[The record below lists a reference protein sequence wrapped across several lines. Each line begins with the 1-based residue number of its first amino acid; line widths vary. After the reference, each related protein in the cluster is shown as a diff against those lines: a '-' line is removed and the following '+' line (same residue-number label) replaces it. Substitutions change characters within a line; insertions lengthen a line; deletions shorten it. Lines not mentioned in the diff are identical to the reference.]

1 MVSVLNEIPLETSL
15 LAMTIITDEMW
26 AHREPCGS
34 WFASD
39 ASDAS
44 LTAAAST
51 NSTQKQNPPPR

>member
-39 ASDAS
+39 AS